1 MAFDLNDPETKEA
14 VAKLIADAKEGIEAK
29 NSELLAEVKKLKADI
44 RKTQDIKPEDLAA
57 LEAERDTLA
66 AKLASTEKAA
76 KDAQKAAETAQKAL
90 EAESG
95 VTHKLLAENGLM
107 AELTKAGISDPD
119 FLAAAKAMHIGS
131 VKVIAEGEERKAMY
145 GDKPIADA
153 IKEWASTDTAKKFI
167 SAPANSG
174 GGANGSG
181 GAKGNE
187 KTVLRSQFD
196 TMSHA
201 ERATFAKEGGKVVD
215 AAA

>member
-1 MAFDLNDPETKEA
+1 MAFDPNDPETKEA
-14 VAKLIADAKEGIEAK
+14 VAKLIADAKEGIESK

-57 LEAERDTLA
+57 LESERDALA
-66 AKLASTEKAA
+66 AKLSAAEKSA
-76 KDAQKAAETAQKAL
+76 KDALKAAETAQKAL

-95 VTHKLLAENGLM
+95 VTHKLLAENGLI
-107 AELTKAGISDPD
+107 AELTKAGITDAD

-153 IKEWASTDTAKKFI
+153 IKEWAATDTAKKFI

-174 GGANGSG
+174 GGAHGNNGGKG
-181 GAKGNE
+181 GKTISETEFNALSAK
-187 KTVLRSQFD
+187 
-196 TMSHA
+196 
-201 ERATFAKEGGKVVD
+201 ERAAKMAEGYTFPPQQ
-215 AAA
+215 AA